1 MECGF
6 SQSVVLPNSVIT
18 FEKSFYAHFA
28 KLFSS
33 SLERDIP
40 LCQFHNFSINLKLF
54 QSKNYEM
61 GGKASVYDYLHVHR
75 QLLGG
80 AQRLFWK
87 GDWVGS
93 LL

>member
-1 MECGF
+1 MQAHSDTVTEREKIVIKSCAYTGARDTQWTCGF

-61 GGKASVYDYLHVHR
+61 GG
-75 QLLGG
+75 
-80 AQRLFWK
+80 
-87 GDWVGS
+87 
-93 LL
+93 